1 MKDTKDYVKQLEQRI
16 LDIEDVVVQAAG
28 WVPRWTEDA
37 YGGWNYGNDHQQFG
51 HIRHVGGKVWHLAF
65 SMRTETEVFYKLE
78 DAKNYLERVIGDM
91 KP

>member
-16 LDIEDVVVQAAG
+16 LDLEDVAAKAAG
-28 WVPRWTEDA
+28 WVPSWTEDE
-37 YGGWNYGNDHQQFG
+37 YGGWNYGNDHQRFG
-51 HIRHVGGKVWHLAF
+51 HIRNIGGKVWHLAF
-65 SMRTETEVFYKLE
+65 QTRTETEVFYKLE